1 MNTVLL
7 KGNYYSMKKR
17 ILSVILLSGMILSTA
32 SNLTLVSATDYEAQ
46 IAAKEA
52 TISTLSAEQS
62 AAKEQVTAIKAQV
75 ASLQNEKAKLEE
87 ENKRLEAESER
98 LIAEIK
104 ELSDKIIARTESLK
118 NQARSAQQNG
128 GATNYI
134 SAIIDAD
141 SISDAIGRIAA
152 IREVVSANESML
164 KQQEEDKALLETKQ
178 EENQAA
184 INTVWENQRTLAAN
198 EVSLKTQQ
206 AELEVAQINLAA
218 QLTTVESEKSA
229 LLQEKAA
236 AEAAAAAAAAA
247 EKAAREQAAAATVA
261 QAQSAQS
268 VQAVVHTPAIQATPS
283 VAVSSSQAAPVVASS
298 PAKVTYSAANTYP
311 AGQCTW
317 GVKALAPWVGNYW
330 GNAGQWLGSARSAGY
345 STGTTP
351 QVGSV
356 AVWTNSYY
364 GHVAVVTA
372 VHPDGTIE
380 VMECNMDGSG
390 TQPIANY
397 RGAFSPNS
405 VAGYI
410 YP

>member
-1 MNTVLL
+1 
-7 KGNYYSMKKR
+7 MKKR
-17 ILSVILLSGMILSTA
+17 ILSVMLLSGIALSTA

-62 AAKEQVTAIKAQV
+62 AAKEQVSTIKAQV
-75 ASLQNEKAKLEE
+75 SSLQSEQAKLEE

-98 LIAEIK
+98 LIGEIK
-104 ELSDKIIARTESLK
+104 VLSDKIIARTESLE

-134 SAIIDAD
+134 SAVLDAD
-141 SISDAIGRIAA
+141 SISDAIGRVVA

-164 KQQEEDKALLETKQ
+164 QQQEEDKASLEKKQ
-178 EENQAA
+178 EENQQA
-184 INTVWENQRTLAAN
+184 INTVWENQKTLAAN
-198 EVSLKTQQ
+198 EVALKTQQ

-218 QLTTVESEKSA
+218 QLTTAENEKSA

-247 EKAAREQAAAATVA
+247 EKAAREQAAAAAAA
-261 QAQSAQS
+261 QAQSAQAVQPATNTS
-268 VQAVVHTPAIQATPS
+268 PVQAAPAP
-283 VAVSSSQAAPVVASS
+283 APVVAASATPAVAQSS
-298 PAKVTYSAANTYP
+298 SVAPTVASSSSKVTYSVSNTYP

-372 VHPDGTIE
+372 VHSNGTIE

-397 RGAFSPNS
+397 RGAFNPSS
-405 VAGYI
+405 IAGYI

>member
-1 MNTVLL
+1 
-7 KGNYYSMKKR
+7 MKKR
-17 ILSVILLSGMILSTA
+17 ILSVILLSGIALSTA

-62 AAKEQVTAIKAQV
+62 AAKAQVTAIKTQV
-75 ASLQNEKAKLEE
+75 SSLQSEKTKLEE

-98 LIAEIK
+98 LISEIK
-104 ELSDKIIARTESLK
+104 VLSDKIIARTGALE

-141 SISDAIGRIAA
+141 SISDAIGRVVA
-152 IREVVSANESML
+152 IREFVSASESML
-164 KQQEEDKALLETKQ
+164 KQQEEDKSSLEKKQ

-184 INTVWENQRTLAAN
+184 INTVWENQKTLAAN
-198 EVSLKTQQ
+198 EVALKTQQ
-206 AELEVAQINLAA
+206 AELEVAQINLAV
-218 QLTTVESEKSA
+218 QLTTAENEKSA

-247 EKAAREQAAAATVA
+247 EKAAREQAAAAAAA
-261 QAQSAQS
+261 QAQSAQA
-268 VQAVVHTPAIQATPS
+268 VQAQPPVAQVTPTVVTSPT
-283 VAVSSSQAAPVVASS
+283 AAPVAVASS
-298 PAKVTYSAANTYP
+298 SAKVTYSASNTYP

-372 VHPDGTIE
+372 VHSDGTIE
-380 VMECNMDGSG
+380 VMECNMDGTG

-397 RGAFSPNS
+397 RGAFNPSS
-405 VAGYI
+405 IAGYI

>member
-1 MNTVLL
+1 
-7 KGNYYSMKKR
+7 MKKR
-17 ILSVILLSGMILSTA
+17 ILSVILLSGIALSTA

-62 AAKEQVTAIKAQV
+62 AAKAQVTAIKTQV
-75 ASLQNEKAKLEE
+75 SSLQSEKTKLEE

-98 LIAEIK
+98 LISEIK
-104 ELSDKIIARTESLK
+104 VLSDKIIARTGALE

-141 SISDAIGRIAA
+141 SISDAIGRVVA
-152 IREVVSANESML
+152 IREFVSASESML
-164 KQQEEDKALLETKQ
+164 KQQEEDKSSLEKKQ

-184 INTVWENQRTLAAN
+184 INTVWENQKTLDAN
-198 EVSLKTQQ
+198 EVALKTQQ
-206 AELEVAQINLAA
+206 AELEVAQINLAV
-218 QLTTVESEKSA
+218 QLTTAENEKSA

-236 AEAAAAAAAAA
+236 AEAAAAAAAVA
-247 EKAAREQAAAATVA
+247 EKAAREQAAAAAAA
-261 QAQSAQS
+261 QAQSAQA
-268 VQAVVHTPAIQATPS
+268 VQAQPPVAQATPTV
-283 VAVSSSQAAPVVASS
+283 VASPTAAPVAVASS
-298 PAKVTYSAANTYP
+298 SAKVTYSASNTYP

-372 VHPDGTIE
+372 VHSDGTIE
-380 VMECNMDGSG
+380 VMECNMDGTG

-397 RGAFSPNS
+397 RGAFNPSS
-405 VAGYI
+405 IAGYI